1 MERRSAMNR
10 AFWIILIP
18 AIAVVAGYVVV
29 LRTIGVGPSYGRVAM
44 VLAAFVAVVVWVG
57 RRGKKKAGAAEE
69 QALPR

>member
-1 MERRSAMNR
+1 MNR

-18 AIAVVAGYVVV
+18 AIAVVVGYVVV
-29 LRTIGVGPSYGRVAM
+29 LRTIGVGPGYARVGAA
-44 VLAAFVAVVVWVG
+44 LAVFAAVVWWVG